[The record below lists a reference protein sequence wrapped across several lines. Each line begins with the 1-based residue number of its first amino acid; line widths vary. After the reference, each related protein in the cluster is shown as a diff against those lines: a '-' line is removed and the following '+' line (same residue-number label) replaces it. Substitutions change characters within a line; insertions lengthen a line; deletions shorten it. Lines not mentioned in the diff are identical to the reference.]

1 MKKDKNLIFD
11 IGMHKGEDSDFYL
24 KKGFSVVSF
33 EADPDLANYCRKKFA
48 NELESGQLTI
58 VEGAI
63 TDPEMVTVT
72 DGKVRFYKNNKV
84 SVWGTVVDEW
94 SERNSKLGAE
104 DELIEVS
111 AIDFIDCLNKYG
123 IPYYMKIDIEGMDTV
138 CLKALLNFTEK
149 PDYISIESEKVSLEK
164 LNEELELLTKLGY
177 DHFQAINQSR
187 LSSFREAKN
196 GEGKFLNYQFV
207 RGSSGSF
214 GKDLHPD
221 SWQNLSA
228 IKNQYKSIFQG
239 YKLLGDHAAVNQYGI
254 GRLFSRA
261 IDKFFAYPGWFDTHA
276 RHSSVKD

>member
-1 MKKDKNLIFD
+1 MKKNKNLIFD
-11 IGMHKGEDSDFYL
+11 IGMHKGEDSEFYL
-24 KKGFSVVSF
+24 RKGFNVVSF
-33 EADPDLANYCRKKFA
+33 EADPDLADFCRKKFA
-48 NELESGQLTI
+48 GELDSGQLTI

-63 TDPEMVTVT
+63 VDSELLDITE
-72 DGKVRFYKNNKV
+72 GKVRFYKNNKV
-84 SVWGTVVDEW
+84 SVWGTVVNEW
-94 SERNSKLGAE
+94 SERNSKLGAD

-111 AIDFIDCLNKYG
+111 AVNFVECLNKYG

-138 CLKALLNFTEK
+138 CLKSLLNFTEK

-164 LNEELELLTKLGY
+164 LNEEFELLTKLGY
-177 DHFQAINQSR
+177 DHFQAINQSK

-214 GKDLHPD
+214 GKDLDPAL
-221 SWQNLSA
+221 WQNLSE
-228 IKNQYKSIFQG
+228 IRNQYKSIFKG
-239 YKLLGDHAAVNQYGI
+239 YKLLGDHSSVNKSAM

-276 RHSSVKD
+276 KHSSVKD